1 MTARTTATGTG
12 RSWAYLGALVGAGV
26 SVAANVAHS
35 YVPPTAAA
43 ASWSPH
49 TGAVVGAV
57 FWPVALLVAIE
68 VLARVA
74 WPAGS
79 RWLLVRFGGLGP
91 VATVAAVVSYRH
103 LSGLLSFY
111 GEDTIT
117 ATVGPL
123 AVDGLMVMATGAL
136 LATRPGGVDARPAP
150 VGKRTTAAASGA
162 ADTAADGR
170 SGRSDAASRRAGRRA
185 RPDAGRTDTAA
196 VRVDT
201 AARVAALRAAHPDM
215 ATADIAERLGISD
228 RTVRRHLARDLA
240 APRTD
245 MHIAEEVSA

>member
-1 MTARTTATGTG
+1 MTARTRTSGAG

-35 YVPPTAAA
+35 YVPPAAA
-43 ASWSPH
+43 APSWSPH

-74 WPAGS
+74 WPVGG

-111 GEDTIT
+111 GEDAIT

-136 LATRPGGVDARPAP
+136 LATRPGGVDARLAP
-150 VGKRTTAAASGA
+150 VSKRTTTVEAGA
-162 ADTAADGR
+162 ADSRPDT
-170 SGRSDAASRRAGRRA
+170 ASRRGDRRV
-185 RPDAGRTDTAA
+185 RTATVRGADTAA

-215 ATADIAERLGISD
+215 ATADIAGRLGVSD

-240 APRTD
+240 TAGGD
-245 MHIAEEVSA
+245 IDEEVSA

>member
-35 YVPPTAAA
+35 YVPPAD
-43 ASWSPH
+43 ASAGWSPH

-68 VLARVA
+68 VLARVV
-74 WPAGS
+74 WPPGGW
-79 RWLLVRFGGLGP
+79 WLLVRFGGLGP

-111 GEDTIT
+111 GEDAIT

-136 LATRPGGVDARPAP
+136 LATRPGGVDARSAP
-150 VGKRTTAAASGA
+150 TGKRTTVAAATA
-162 ADTAADGR
+162 ADTAADSR
-170 SGRSDAASRRAGRRA
+170 PDTASRRTDRRVRTDTGRR
-185 RPDAGRTDTAA
+185 DTAA

-201 AARVAALRAAHPDM
+201 AARVAALRASHPDM
-215 ATADIAERLGISD
+215 ATADIAGRLGVSD

-240 APRTD
+240 TAGTD
-245 MHIAEEVSA
+245 IDEEVSA

>member
-1 MTARTTATGTG
+1 MTARTTTSGAG

-35 YVPPTAAA
+35 YVPPAGA
-43 ASWSPH
+43 ASSWTPH

-74 WPAGS
+74 WPAGG

-111 GEDTIT
+111 GEDAIT

-136 LATRPGGVDARPAP
+136 LATRPGGVDVRLAP
-150 VGKRTTAAASGA
+150 TGKRTTAATASGRA
-162 ADTAADGR
+162 ADSGPDGTSRRADRRVRTATVRGADTAAF
-170 SGRSDAASRRAGRRA
+170 
-185 RPDAGRTDTAA
+185 
-196 VRVDT
+196 RVDT

-215 ATADIAERLGISD
+215 ATADIAGRLGVSD
-228 RTVRRHLARDLA
+228 RTVRRHLARSLA
-240 APRTD
+240 TD
-245 MHIAEEVSA
+245 SGMEREEVSA

>member
-1 MTARTTATGTG
+1 MTARTTTSGAG

-35 YVPPTAAA
+35 YVPPADARS
-43 ASWSPH
+43 SWSPH

-103 LSGLLSFY
+103 LAGLLSFY
-111 GEDTIT
+111 GEDAIT

-136 LATRPGGVDARPAP
+136 LATRPGGVESRPVP
-150 VGKRTTAAASGA
+150 VSKRTTAATPA
-162 ADTAADGR
+162 ADTAAH
-170 SGRSDAASRRAGRRA
+170 SQPNTPRRPADRRV
-185 RPDAGRTDTAA
+185 RTDTGRTDMRA

-215 ATADIAERLGISD
+215 ATANIAGRLGVSD

-240 APRTD
+240 TAGTD
-245 MHIAEEVSA
+245 IDEEVSA

>member
-1 MTARTTATGTG
+1 MTAQKSGAG

-35 YVPPTAAA
+35 YVPPADAPA
-43 ASWSPH
+43 GWSPH

-74 WPAGS
+74 WPVGG

-111 GEDTIT
+111 GEDAIT

-136 LATRPGGVDARPAP
+136 LATRPGGVDALRAP
-150 VGKRTTAAASGA
+150 VGKRTTAATPS
-162 ADTAADGR
+162 
-170 SGRSDAASRRAGRRA
+170 
-185 RPDAGRTDTAA
+185 RTDTAAETSRPHADRPIRTDTGRTAARA

-201 AARVAALRAAHPDM
+201 AARVAALRASHPDI
-215 ATADIAERLGISD
+215 ATADIANRLGVSD
-228 RTVRRHLARDLA
+228 RTVRRHLARRLATDSDLEREGVPA
-240 APRTD
+240 
-245 MHIAEEVSA
+245 

>member
-1 MTARTTATGTG
+1 MTARTTRGTG
-12 RSWAYLGALVGAGV
+12 RGWAYLGALVGAGV

-35 YVPPTAAA
+35 YVPPAA
-43 ASWSPH
+43 ASPGWSPH

-74 WPAGS
+74 WPVGG

-111 GEDTIT
+111 GEDAIT

-150 VGKRTTAAASGA
+150 SAKWTAPATSSA
-162 ADTAADGR
+162 ADTASDSRPDTSHRLANRRVRTD
-170 SGRSDAASRRAGRRA
+170 SGRTGAAG
-185 RPDAGRTDTAA
+185 A

-201 AARVAALRAAHPDM
+201 AARVAALCVSHPDM
-215 ATADIAERLGISD
+215 ATADIAERLGVSD
-228 RTVRRHLARDLA
+228 RTVRRHLARHLVTTGANID
-240 APRTD
+240 
-245 MHIAEEVSA
+245 EEMSA

>member
-1 MTARTTATGTG
+1 MTARTTTSGAG

-35 YVPPTAAA
+35 YVPPAGAAPG
-43 ASWSPH
+43 WSPH

-74 WPAGS
+74 WPAGG

-111 GEDTIT
+111 GEDAIT

-150 VGKRTTAAASGA
+150 VRKRTTAATASGEA
-162 ADTAADGR
+162 ANSGPDT
-170 SGRSDAASRRAGRRA
+170 ASRRADRRV
-185 RPDAGRTDTAA
+185 RTATVRGADTAA

-215 ATADIAERLGISD
+215 ATADIAERLGVSD

-240 APRTD
+240 TANTD
-245 MHIAEEVSA
+245 IDEEVSA

>member
-1 MTARTTATGTG
+1 MTAQTTTHGAG

-35 YVPPTAAA
+35 YVPPADAP

-74 WPAGS
+74 WPVGG
-79 RWLLVRFGGLGP
+79 RWLIVCFGGLGP

-111 GEDTIT
+111 GEDAIT
-117 ATVGPL
+117 ATISPL

-136 LATRPGGVDARPAP
+136 LATRPGGVDLRPAP
-150 VGKRTTAAASGA
+150 GGKRTAVATASAAAAA
-162 ADTAADGR
+162 ADSKSRA
-170 SGRSDAASRRAGRRA
+170 SGRRV
-185 RPDAGRTDTAA
+185 RTDTRGADTAA

-201 AARVAALRAAHPDM
+201 AARVAALRASHPDM
-215 ATADIAERLGISD
+215 ATADIASRLGVSD
-228 RTVRRHLARDLA
+228 RTVRRHLARHLA
-240 APRTD
+240 TD
-245 MHIAEEVSA
+245 GDMEREGVSA